1 MSEVVMRFGSGR
13 AAGSV
18 STPAAI
24 GAFDLGVGTALTSG
38 TDLDGLEEPGTY
50 FCTNGTEAAD
60 LVNAPQT
67 QYGFK
72 LIVMASAETQVIQMA
87 ITNVGACTIYLRRK
101 VGSTW
106 GTWRH
111 IDTTQ

>member
-1 MSEVVMRFGSGR
+1 MLFGSRGVY
-13 AAGSV
+13 GDSV
-18 STPAAI
+18 TPAAI
-24 GAFDLGVGTALTSG
+24 GAFDLGAGTALTAG
-38 TDLDGLEEPGTY
+38 TDLDGLDEPGTY
-50 FCTNGTEAAD
+50 FCNNGTEAAD

-67 QYGFK
+67 SSGFK
-72 LIVMASAETQVIQMA
+72 LIVMASSAETQVIQMA
-87 ITNVGACTIYLRRK
+87 ITNASACTIYLRRK